1 MLICLVIK
9 KITPIVSELFIRGK
23 KINISLV
30 FIIQSHKIKDE
41 KLQYEINR
49 EAAKIS
55 AWSYGKIDK
64 YKYLTGKE
72 ILPSEQSRIKEEVK
86 FTYSSLGKA
95 FEKHTKMIE
104 EQGKKQIDVIANQ
117 SKKLEALTNKDDDHK
132 VHYKEIFN
140 ELVTERFDKI
150 IELFD
155 EINWNE
161 LIYYLKG
168 NSTIKIFDDF
178 NKGIKSFCNNKIWW
192 NETRRISKNQKSLN
206 QI

>member
-41 KLQYEINR
+41 KIQYEINR

-178 NKGIKSFCNNKIWW
+178 NKGIKPFCNNKIWW

>member
-1 MLICLVIK
+1 MICLVIK
-9 KITPIVSELFIRGK
+9 KITPIVSELSIRGK

-41 KLQYEINR
+41 KLQYEINQ

-72 ILPSEQSRIKEEVK
+72 ILPSEQSRIKEELK

-95 FEKHTKMIE
+95 FEKHTKIIE
-104 EQGKKQIDVIANQ
+104 QQEKKQIDVIANQ
-117 SKKLEALTNKDDDHK
+117 SEKLEALTNKDDDHK

-140 ELVTERFDKI
+140 KLVTERFDKI

-155 EINWNE
+155 EINWND
-161 LIYYLKG
+161 LIYYLKS

-178 NKGIKSFCNNKIWW
+178 NKGIKPFCNSKIWW

>member
-178 NKGIKSFCNNKIWW
+178 NKGLKVSEISKKKIKS
-192 NETRRISKNQKSLN
+192 EEQQSTLKNY
-206 QI
+206 

>member
-1 MLICLVIK
+1 MICLVIK

-41 KLQYEINR
+41 KLQYEINK

-72 ILPSEQSRIKEEVK
+72 ILPSEQSRIKEELK

-95 FEKHTKMIE
+95 FEKHKKIIE
-104 EQGKKQIDVIANQ
+104 EQEKKQIDVIANQ
-117 SKKLEALTNKDDDHK
+117 SEKLEALTNKDDDHK
-132 VHYKEIFN
+132 VHYKEIFK

-155 EINWNE
+155 EINWND
-161 LIYYLKG
+161 LIYYLKS

-178 NKGIKSFCNNKIWW
+178 NKGIKPFCNSKIWW

>member
-1 MLICLVIK
+1 MICLVIK
-9 KITPIVSELFIRGK
+9 KITPIVSELSIRGK

-41 KLQYEINR
+41 KLQYEINQ

-72 ILPSEQSRIKEEVK
+72 ILPSEQSRIKEELK

-95 FEKHTKMIE
+95 FEKHTKIIE
-104 EQGKKQIDVIANQ
+104 EQEKKQIDVIANQ
-117 SKKLEALTNKDDDHK
+117 SEKLEALTNKDDDHK

-140 ELVTERFDKI
+140 KLVTERFDKI

-155 EINWNE
+155 EINWND
-161 LIYYLKG
+161 LIYYLKS

-178 NKGIKSFCNNKIWW
+178 NKGIKPFCNSKIWW

>member
-155 EINWNE
+155 EIN
-161 LIYYLKG
+161 
-168 NSTIKIFDDF
+168 
-178 NKGIKSFCNNKIWW
+178 
-192 NETRRISKNQKSLN
+192 
-206 QI
+206 